1 MAKPNTRATLQEY
14 CLRAL
19 GSPVI
24 EVNVDDDQ
32 IEDRTDD
39 ALQFYQEYHSD
50 GVIREY
56 IKHQLTKADIDNNYI
71 TLNDSVTSVVRMLKI
86 NATTGSTL
94 FDMGYHMRQND
105 IFLLQGLSTQMQE
118 YEMSQQK
125 LSLVDHRLNSE
136 EHIRFSRHMNRIHM
150 DEGYGGLI
158 GGECSIAAHT
168 DKTACENAGGT
179 WTEGE
184 YIVLEVYSIID
195 PTTYTDIY
203 NDHFLK
209 KYLTALI
216 KRQWGA
222 NMMKFEGFQLPGGI
236 TLNGRQMFDDAIEE
250 IKELEEECRLAWM
263 TPDNFIMG

>member
-1 MAKPNTRATLQEY
+1 MAKPTTRATLQEY
-14 CLRAL
+14 CLRSL

-56 IKHQLTKADIDNNYI
+56 IKHELTATDITNNYI
-71 TLNDSVTSVVRMLKI
+71 TLNDSVTSVVRMLNI
-86 NATTGSTL
+86 NATTGSSL

-125 LSLVDHRLNSE
+125 LSLVDHRLNSQ

-150 DEGYGGLI
+150 DEGYGDLSA
-158 GGECSIAAHT
+158 GEF
-168 DKTACENAGGT
+168 
-179 WTEGE
+179 
-184 YIVLEVYSIID
+184 IVLEVYSIID
-195 PTTYTDIY
+195 PSTYTDVF

-236 TLNGRQMFDDAIEE
+236 TMNGRQMFDDAIEE

>member
-14 CLRAL
+14 CLRSL

-56 IKHQLTKADIDNNYI
+56 IKHELTAANITNNYI

-86 NATTGSTL
+86 NATTGSSL

-125 LSLVDHRLNSE
+125 LSLIDHRLNSQ

-150 DEGYGGLI
+150 DEGYGGLAA
-158 GGECSIAAHT
+158 GEF
-168 DKTACENAGGT
+168 
-179 WTEGE
+179 
-184 YIVLEVYSIID
+184 IVLEVYSIID
-195 PTTYTDIY
+195 PSTYTDVF

>member
-14 CLRAL
+14 CLRSL

-56 IKHQLTKADIDNNYI
+56 IKHELTATDITNNYI
-71 TLNDSVTSVVRMLKI
+71 TLNDSVTSVVRMLNI
-86 NATTGSTL
+86 NATTGSSL

-125 LSLVDHRLNSE
+125 LSLVDHRLNSQ

-150 DEGYGGLI
+150 DEGYGDLSA
-158 GGECSIAAHT
+158 GEF
-168 DKTACENAGGT
+168 
-179 WTEGE
+179 
-184 YIVLEVYSIID
+184 IVLEVYSIID
-195 PTTYTDIY
+195 PSTYTDVF

>member
-14 CLRAL
+14 CLRSL

-56 IKHQLTKADIDNNYI
+56 IKHELTAADLTNNYI

-86 NATTGSTL
+86 NATTGSSL

-125 LSLVDHRLNSE
+125 LSLVDHRLNSQ

-150 DEGYGGLI
+150 DEGYGDLAA
-158 GGECSIAAHT
+158 GEF
-168 DKTACENAGGT
+168 
-179 WTEGE
+179 
-184 YIVLEVYSIID
+184 IVLEVYSIID
-195 PTTYTDIY
+195 PSTYTDVF

-236 TLNGRQMFDDAIEE
+236 TMNGRQMFDDAIEE